1 MLIKVKDIKR
11 AFESNDLVEEQELA
25 CSWSLN

>member
-11 AFESNDLVEEQELA
+11 AFESYDLVEEQELA

>member
-11 AFESNDLVEEQELA
+11 AFESNDLVEEQELG
-25 CSWSLN
+25 LHLVT